1 MINERIRDFEQLGG
15 WPEDNTK
22 QRPFLDMLIE
32 IRKEKGLGYED
43 IREEVDT
50 FMFEG
55 DNFYCLLECL
65 PNSPH
70 EFGEYIQI
78 IVYIISA
85 LNRVY

>member
-55 DNFYCLLECL
+55 ERLL
-65 PNSPH
+65 PSIRM
-70 EFGEYIQI
+70 FVQFTTRIWGTF
-78 IVYIISA
+78 
-85 LNRVY
+85 R